1 MRFKAKKSLGQ
12 NFLIDKNILRKI
24 AGTGDISRNDKIL
37 EIGPGTGNLTEYIV
51 KSKPKSIIVVE
62 KDNNLIKILENKFK
76 NKIKIINT
84 DVLNLTKDFY
94 EDNFIVY
101 GNLPYNISTKLL
113 AYWCLSINI
122 KFKKLILMFQKEVA
136 DRIIADVNSKNYS
149 RITILANWRFN
160 IKKKFDISSKCFVP
174 RPKIDSTL
182 LEFTPKSDVVKI
194 RYPENLEK
202 ITQIFFSQ
210 RRKMIKKNFIK
221 LFKNFNYVSKI
232 TDIKLTDRPQ
242 NISIEKFLI
251 MVKEY
256 ENNLN

>member
-1 MRFKAKKSLGQ
+1 M
-12 NFLIDKNILRKI
+12 
-24 AGTGDISRNDKIL
+24 
-37 EIGPGTGNLTEYIV
+37 
-51 KSKPKSIIVVE
+51 
-62 KDNNLIKILENKFK
+62 
-76 NKIKIINT
+76 
-84 DVLNLTKDFY
+84 
-94 EDNFIVY
+94 
-101 GNLPYNISTKLL
+101 
-113 AYWCLSINI
+113 
-122 KFKKLILMFQKEVA
+122 
-136 DRIIADVNSKNYS
+136 
-149 RITILANWRFN
+149 
-160 IKKKFDISSKCFVP
+160 P